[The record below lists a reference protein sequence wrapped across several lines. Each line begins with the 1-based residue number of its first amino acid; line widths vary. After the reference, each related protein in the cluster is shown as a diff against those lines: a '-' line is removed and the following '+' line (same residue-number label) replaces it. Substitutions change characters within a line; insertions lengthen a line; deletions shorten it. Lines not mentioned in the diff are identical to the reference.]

1 MTTADKM
8 TGVHLPGSNRLDI
21 DVSAQLIHRQIA
33 IYGSWV
39 TSLPR
44 MDELVELLVRWNLH
58 PESIVTHRYGLAD
71 ADEAYATADAGI
83 GGKVAIVMD
92 A

>member
-1 MTTADKM
+1 ME
-8 TGVHLPGSNRLDI
+8 S
-21 DVSAQLIHRQIA
+21 
-33 IYGSWV
+33 
-39 TSLPR
+39 
-44 MDELVELLVRWNLH
+44 H

-71 ADEAYATADAGI
+71 ADEAYATADAGM